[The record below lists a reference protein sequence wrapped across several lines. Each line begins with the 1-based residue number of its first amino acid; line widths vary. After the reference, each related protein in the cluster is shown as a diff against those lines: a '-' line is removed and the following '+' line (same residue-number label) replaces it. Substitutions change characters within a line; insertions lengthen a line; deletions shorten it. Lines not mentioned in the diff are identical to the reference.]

1 MGYLFS
7 RFGLTVICIIFMVIW
22 FLQALPKFKR
32 YVDENPFGDYE
43 QPRTASIA
51 GVLGTFVGIT
61 WGLLNFDSS
70 PEAMQNSVTNLL
82 GGMTTAFF
90 TSIIGM
96 GMSLWLKNE
105 QANAQKKFS
114 KNNFVKTD
122 ATIADLIQYLRQAD
136 AEKSAQIK
144 HLEEILQANNENVIR
159 ALEDFGKNL
168 SENNAEIFID
178 ALNKTMIDFNR
189 KLTEQFGSNFKQLN
203 IAVGRLLT
211 WQENYKVTIERI
223 TENLQKT
230 IKGIDAL
237 KNSVAQIEKSAAS
250 ITKSSEQILNLI
262 VTANTY
268 EQKLRQVL
276 SEIQSVSKNTSE
288 SVEGLTKSMCHSIDN
303 ANEMTQRISAMTNTA
318 LNRITDT
325 TNQTIAS
332 MQKMSDDLS
341 NESFKI
347 TSETVVK
354 MQKMMEANDKNF
366 KDSLETLGK
375 AMLQISNKFAEDYT
389 PLADRLR
396 EIVRIAEQVRPS
408 GRGGSLF

>member
-1 MGYLFS
+1 
-7 RFGLTVICIIFMVIW
+7 MVIW

-105 QANAQKKFS
+105 QANAQKKIS

-332 MQKMSDDLS
+332 MQKCP
-341 NESFKI
+341 
-347 TSETVVK
+347 TT
-354 MQKMMEANDKNF
+354 
-366 KDSLETLGK
+366 
-375 AMLQISNKFAEDYT
+375 
-389 PLADRLR
+389 
-396 EIVRIAEQVRPS
+396 
-408 GRGGSLF
+408 